1 MEDAGSQGSAVAGTQ
16 DGGAVGDGTVDANAA
31 GNQDGQTGGNVN
43 DANAQP
49 QDGTDAEGNKP
60 HEQAVPYERF
70 KEVND
75 KLSQFNQLI
84 ESAKTDPAA
93 KQQLAE
99 MFGVQAQ
106 QPTQTP
112 QPSATPFQ
120 EFLQK
125 SVDPQMHAHYDGF
138 ARAIA
143 QEQQSYVDEQLA
155 PILAFIGKSRIGEV
169 EKANPDFKQYQG
181 QVAEYMKKHPTL
193 DPEEALAIAAYQGRL
208 KSAALSGQRK
218 EQQRQQSISKTPVTK
233 TPGAP
238 GSTPSKNPTSIRGM
252 LSQAYDKHAQPA

>member
-16 DGGAVGDGTVDANAA
+16 DGGSVGTGTADVVDAGAN
-31 GNQDGQTGGNVN
+31 DGQTGAGVT
-43 DANAQP
+43 DPNAQP
-49 QDGTDAEGNKP
+49 QGDTNPDGTK

-99 MFGVQAQ
+99 MFGVKAE

-112 QPSATPFQ
+112 QPSVTPFQ

-143 QEQQSYVDEQLA
+143 AEQQAYVDEQLA
-155 PILAFIGKSRIGEV
+155 PILAYIGKSRIGEV

-181 QVAEYMKKHPTL
+181 QVAELMKKHTTL

-208 KSAALSGQRK
+208 KAAAMSGQRK
-218 EQQRQQSISKTPVTK
+218 EQQRQQSIQKTPVTR

-238 GSTPSKNPTSIRGM
+238 GSTPGKAPSSIRGM